1 MARPKSEAVNKPPA
15 LIGGS
20 DLRLMDENHCNYL
33 INTRQ
38 KLKTKPI
45 TRKQKDDYIPHL
57 LTWPN
62 LFEVLMFLGW

>member
-45 TRKQKDDYIPHL
+45 TKNKKMTTYHIY
-57 LTWPN
+57 
-62 LFEVLMFLGW
+62 